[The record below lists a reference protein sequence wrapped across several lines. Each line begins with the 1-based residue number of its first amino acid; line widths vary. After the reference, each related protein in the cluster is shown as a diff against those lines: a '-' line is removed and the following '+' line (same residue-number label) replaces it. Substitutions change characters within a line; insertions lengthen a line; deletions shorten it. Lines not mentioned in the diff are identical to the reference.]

1 VDGAVAIVLAAGR
14 GERLD
19 PAVPKALMRVGG
31 RSMVARAVQAASAC
45 RGIAAVVVVAPEG
58 FEEPVTQIVQTFG
71 VDAVVTGGPTRQAS
85 VRAALRSVAAEVP
98 VVVCHDA
105 ARPFATSDLFDRVL
119 DALDGWDGVVPTIP
133 VVDTVKRVVG
143 EQVEATEPR
152 EALALAQTPQA
163 FTAAALRDAH
173 AAAERDGIQATD
185 DAALLERAG
194 FRVRAIDGEPWNLK
208 ITTPDDV
215 RLAEAIEGS

>member
-1 VDGAVAIVLAAGR
+1 
-14 GERLD
+14 
-19 PAVPKALMRVGG
+19 M
-31 RSMVARAVQAASAC
+31 
-45 RGIAAVVVVAPEG
+45 VVVAPEG

-163 FTAAALRDAH
+163 FIAAALRDAY

>member
-1 VDGAVAIVLAAGR
+1 MDGAVAIVLAAGR

-19 PAVPKALMRVGG
+19 ATIPKALVSVGG

-45 RGIAAVVVVAPEG
+45 RGITAIVVVAPEG

-85 VRAALRSVAAEVP
+85 VRAALRSVAPEVRA
-98 VVVCHDA
+98 VVCHDA

-119 DALDGWDGVVPTIP
+119 EGLDGWDGVVPTIP

-143 EQVEATEPR
+143 ERVKATEPR

-163 FTAAALRDAH
+163 FIAAALRDAH

-194 FRVRAIDGEPWNLK
+194 FRVRAIDGERWNLK
-208 ITTPDDV
+208 ITTRDDV
-215 RLAEAIEGS
+215 RLAEAIEGA